1 MSSGCNKEMKMCRM
15 IAAPF
20 RIPGDKIIEPF
31 VRMAR
36 GENAL
41 HEHNTVLGEFQ
52 HPDGWGTVYKLG
64 KSYESYRSVR
74 PCWEDN
80 DFARLK
86 DRSLILV
93 HARRASRGE
102 VSLGNVHPFNVKHN
116 GRSWYFCHNGTID
129 DPVIAAYHGETDS
142 ERYFRFLLDHLD
154 MNDPLV
160 SIGAALKQIHNYTSL
175 NAFLTDGDRFYV
187 INRYTK
193 APRYYTLHL
202 HQGEDG
208 PIISSEPLFDVAETW
223 EPLKNGQII
232 AFQDRGMRSA
242 VIS

>member
-1 MSSGCNKEMKMCRM
+1 MCRM

-20 RIPGDKIIEPF
+20 GILGGRIIEPF

-41 HEHNTVLGEFQ
+41 HEHNRALGEFN

-64 KSYESYRSVR
+64 ESYESYRSVR
-74 PCWEDN
+74 PCWEDEALN
-80 DFARLK
+80 GLK
-86 DRSLILV
+86 HHSIILM

-102 VSLGNVHPFNVKHN
+102 VNLGNVHPFRLDQE

-129 DPVIAAYHGETDS
+129 DDAIASYAGDTDS

-154 MNDPLV
+154 TNDPLA
-160 SIGAALKQIHNYTSL
+160 SIEAAVNLLHNYTSL
-175 NAFLTDGDRFYV
+175 NAFLTDGDHFYV
-187 INRYTK
+187 INRFSTW
-193 APRYYTLHL
+193 PRYYTLYL
-202 HQGEDG
+202 HQGNG
-208 PIISSEPLFDVAETW
+208 CPIISSEVLEDVAPTW
-223 EPLKNGQII
+223 EPLGNGQVI
-232 AFQDRGMRSA
+232 AFQNDSMRSA